1 MSILIAALLA
11 AASFLTANPA
21 TGNALLPSGVYQPAD
36 AIPPTGPRNGPPVH
50 VQPGTGRS

>member
-11 AASFLTANPA
+11 AASFLTANPT
-21 TGNALLPSGVYQPAD
+21 TGNALLPIGVSQPAD
-36 AIPPTGPRNGPPVH
+36 AIPPTGPKDGQPVH